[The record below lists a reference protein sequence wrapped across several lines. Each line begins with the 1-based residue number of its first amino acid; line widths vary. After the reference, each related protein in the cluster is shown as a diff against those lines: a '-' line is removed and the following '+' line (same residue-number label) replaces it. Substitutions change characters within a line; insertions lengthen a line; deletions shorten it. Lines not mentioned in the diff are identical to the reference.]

1 MTSQEQVTGFILQVK
16 EAITSP
22 VGHWR
27 TWDIVL
33 RQENIDGMA
42 ELGFTLDDVRDEI
55 LDLDVSDYSEGPVPD
70 RDVKGDLWIF
80 GRIIQ
85 EKEVYIKLKLAQ
97 LQSLKLV
104 KVISFHQANKPLHYP
119 FKI

>member
-1 MTSQEQVTGFILQVK
+1 MTSRDQASIFILQVK
-16 EAITSP
+16 EAITNP
-22 VGHWR
+22 VGKWR

-33 RQENIDGMA
+33 RQENIEGMA
-42 ELGFTLDDVRDEI
+42 ELGFTQEDVRDEI
-55 LDLDVSDYSEGPVPD
+55 LDLDVFDYSQGPVPD
-70 RDVKGDLWIF
+70 RDIKGDLWIF

-85 EKEVYIKLKLAQ
+85 GKEIYIKLKLAQ

-104 KVISFHQANKPLHYP
+104 KIISFHQANRPLNYP